1 MEEPEAAPTPNISV
15 TGVAEVSCPP
25 GVASDRHCFEYTFEN
40 RGGHGTTTC
49 SFRRSIHVKAHMFG
63 DHRFMDH
70 DSVNFVD
77 QGLGELEQT
86 VLVWVE
92 RDIWGRWQP
101 PQMTC
106 ANAAFDSGDEDV
118 D

>member
-1 MEEPEAAPTPNISV
+1 
-15 TGVAEVSCPP
+15 
-25 GVASDRHCFEYTFEN
+25 
-40 RGGHGTTTC
+40 
-49 SFRRSIHVKAHMFG
+49 
-63 DHRFMDH
+63 
-70 DSVNFVD
+70 VNFVD
-77 QGLGELEQT
+77 QDLGELEQT